1 MNVLV
6 TGGSGY
12 IGSHT
17 VVELMNAGHEAIIV
31 NVAQTIQKK
40 AELIAPL
47 EEGIRGLELGN
58 AMLLSGWR
66 DSDITLPMDGEDF
79 ENRLNQL
86 IATSRYRKKSAE
98 KAE

>member
-1 MNVLV
+1 MD
-6 TGGSGY
+6 
-12 IGSHT
+12 
-17 VVELMNAGHEAIIV
+17 
-31 NVAQTIQKK
+31 NVAQAIRNGTP
-40 AELIAPL
+40 LIAPMA
-47 EEGIRGLELGN
+47 EGIRGLELGN

-86 IATSRYRKKSAE
+86 IATSRYQKKSAE

>member
-1 MNVLV
+1 M
-6 TGGSGY
+6 TR
-12 IGSHT
+12 I
-17 VVELMNAGHEAIIV
+17 M
-31 NVAQTIQKK
+31 
-40 AELIAPL
+40 LIAL
-47 EEGIRGLELGN
+47 C

-86 IATSRYRKKSAE
+86 IATSRYQKKSAE